1 MSDTSAT
8 SPCTASTRPRAL
20 ASMVGSAWS
29 RPSRPRATIA
39 TSAPQAANRVATASP
54 TPLLPPVITAQRPVR
69 LISTFPSLAR
79 PLICHYTAGRNEQR
93 RRGYRIRERVS
104 AKGAIR
110 MAEAAQTGA
119 GWRPQHEIE
128 LVAGTPAGGGQ
139 DRPARVL
146 LDLMKDLV
154 GVPLKLTN
162 IAGRGGGNA
171 WDYLAA
177 HAGDPHIVAINSPTI
192 ITNRLLGES
201 TLDFAALTPL
211 ANLYT
216 EYLVFVVR
224 PDAAIKTAQQLLT
237 QLGNDP
243 GGIRIA
249 FATAIGNMNH
259 MALATITKQAGGDAG
274 ALQTDV
280 FDSAR
285 YAVAHVVERRADLA
299 VITATS
305 AVPELESGVLRAVAV
320 SGAAR
325 MSGPFAQVP
334 TWGELGIDCLIGTWR
349 GVIGTRGLT
358 APQIAF
364 WENALLTAV
373 GGDAWRAELARHHW
387 VDTYLGAAATRDF
400 LDRELVTI
408 KSALEALGLL
418 ADTTA

>member
-1 MSDTSAT
+1 
-8 SPCTASTRPRAL
+8 
-20 ASMVGSAWS
+20 MV
-29 RPSRPRATIA
+29 
-39 TSAPQAANRVATASP
+39 
-54 TPLLPPVITAQRPVR
+54 
-69 LISTFPSLAR
+69 
-79 PLICHYTAGRNEQR
+79 
-93 RRGYRIRERVS
+93 
-104 AKGAIR
+104 
-110 MAEAAQTGA
+110 EAAQTGA

-146 LDLMKDLV
+146 IDLLKDLL
-154 GVPLKLTN
+154 GVSIKLTN

-171 WDYLAA
+171 WDYLAK
-177 HAGDPHIVAINSPTI
+177 HPGDPHILAINSPTI

-201 TLDFAALTPL
+201 MLDFAALTPL

-224 PDAAIKTAQQLLT
+224 ANAAPQTAQQLRT

-259 MALATITKQAGGDAG
+259 MALAKITKQAGGDVT
-274 ALQTDV
+274 ALRTDV

-285 YAVAHVVERRADLA
+285 YAVGHVVDGHADLA

-305 AVPELESGVLRAVAV
+305 AVPELDSGVLRAIAV
-320 SGAAR
+320 SAPER

-334 TWGELGIDCLIGTWR
+334 TWGEIGIDCVVGTWR
-349 GVIGTRGLT
+349 GVIGTSGMT
-358 APQIAF
+358 APQIGF
-364 WENALLTAV
+364 WEHALLTAV
-373 GGDAWRAELARHHW
+373 RGDAWRAELARHHW

-400 LDRELVTI
+400 LRSELGTM
-408 KSALEALGLL
+408 KSALDALGLL
-418 ADTTA
+418 ADTAA

>member
-1 MSDTSAT
+1 
-8 SPCTASTRPRAL
+8 
-20 ASMVGSAWS
+20 MV
-29 RPSRPRATIA
+29 
-39 TSAPQAANRVATASP
+39 
-54 TPLLPPVITAQRPVR
+54 
-69 LISTFPSLAR
+69 
-79 PLICHYTAGRNEQR
+79 
-93 RRGYRIRERVS
+93 
-104 AKGAIR
+104 
-110 MAEAAQTGA
+110 EAASAGA

-146 LDLMKDLV
+146 IGLLKDLV
-154 GVPLKLTN
+154 GVPVKLTN

-171 WDYLAA
+171 WDYLAG
-177 HAGDPHIVAINSPTI
+177 HPGDPHIVAINSPTI

-224 PDAAIKTAQQLLT
+224 PNAAIATAQALLT

-259 MALATITKQAGGDAG
+259 MALAKITKQAGGDVG
-274 ALQTDV
+274 ALRTEV

-285 YAVAHVVERRADLA
+285 YAVAHVVAGQADLA

-305 AVPELESGVLRAVAV
+305 AVPELDSGVLTAVAV
-320 SGAAR
+320 SAPAR
-325 MSGPFAQVP
+325 MSAPFAQVP
-334 TWGELGIDCLIGTWR
+334 TWGDMGIDCVVGTWR
-349 GVIGTRGLT
+349 GVIGTHGLS

-364 WENALLTAV
+364 WERALERAV
-373 GGDAWRAELARHHW
+373 AGDTWRAELARHHW
-387 VDTYLGAAATRDF
+387 VDTYLGAAASVAFLNGELGTMRD
-400 LDRELVTI
+400 
-408 KSALEALGLL
+408 ALAALGLL
-418 ADTTA
+418 ADTAT